1 MLVFLDL
8 VLSTLVISD
17 ENTFGSRYKNNLVVL
32 NIFPFIFFIF
42 AFFYQFCSV
51 ANLTLN
57 TVPAAAGW
65 YRPDVTS
72 KEFFAC
78 QDEDCVGGTVDQQC
92 APGHGGILCAV
103 CDEGFIRQN
112 GVCTACDN
120 SELVT
125 DGTRGIIIAAT
136 VPPLLLFLVLLVY
149 FCRVS
154 NKVKENQSGHQAKDQ
169 KLTKAM
175 KKQNKK
181 KNKIK
186 KKKKL
191 KSTIKV
197 LPAASNKVT
206 QPVSKVAQATSKVA
220 PAASKVNKVEEKKTE
235 EKQRAN
241 SILAA
246 LAIQVWWYRTR
257 GKEDQR
263 MRARHH
269 LAHTAR
275 KFQHILLNASSAG
288 ALAIDMVTEVVV
300 SEVQGEVDGRVE
312 AATAE
317 ATGATTG
324 GEIEADMGQEPN
336 MSTIGLGSLEA
347 DTTQRFRSLD
357 HRMRILIG
365 YAQITSALVFS
376 FDIPWPPMTLTFLK
390 FLTFV
395 NFNFMDFFAPID
407 PCLLHT
413 SFLKQATFHMAIL
426 PLCVFVVM
434 SAALL
439 AMRGDKSKVVWSKA
453 KSTLVTIVFLL
464 YPGIV
469 TRVFMTFKCEKI
481 GDQRYLVADYSV
493 VCGEGEHA
501 TTSIVMLVFAGVYVI
516 GIPLGTIVILFCN
529 KKLLAV
535 NDDAS
540 PALQKKS
547 EDFVAVFGALYDAY
561 EPRYWWFEAIIMM
574 QKAMLTGGLVLV
586 APGSSAQ
593 VLVGLII
600 ASGFLIVLMQTKPYE
615 ETEEDILQTIAT
627 VSTCATLLIGFT
639 LKVDR
644 GSSGEQAGEYDDAI
658 IDIILILLFVGVG
671 ISGLY
676 MSLKSL
682 PCFAGEEKK
691 REKKK
696 GGEEGNSSSEFGDSN
711 LPQVR
716 PTGRRLKK
724 RFSLQQQVRTVVTKD
739 KVNKLQQSHA
749 ESHMAALDK
758 IRKKQ
763 EHAGA
768 RVRQRLIERRKSKS
782 GSERKS
788 SSSSSGGGSSRKK
801 DDDEKITPE
810 ERPSE
815 QSLAMV
821 EKMRSKLKKKIQTLQ
836 RLRRAFAKLDVGA
849 NGMLSKGEFETL
861 VNMILK
867 KKTVDKKIS
876 RLLWEAA
883 WEQRKHGAEDEL
895 DSATLG
901 HWLGLDDVPKV

>member
-1 MLVFLDL
+1 
-8 VLSTLVISD
+8 
-17 ENTFGSRYKNNLVVL
+17 
-32 NIFPFIFFIF
+32 
-42 AFFYQFCSV
+42 
-51 ANLTLN
+51 
-57 TVPAAAGW
+57 
-65 YRPDVTS
+65 
-72 KEFFAC
+72 
-78 QDEDCVGGTVDQQC
+78 
-92 APGHGGILCAV
+92 
-103 CDEGFIRQN
+103 
-112 GVCTACDN
+112 
-120 SELVT
+120 
-125 DGTRGIIIAAT
+125 
-136 VPPLLLFLVLLVY
+136 
-149 FCRVS
+149 
-154 NKVKENQSGHQAKDQ
+154 
-169 KLTKAM
+169 
-175 KKQNKK
+175 
-181 KNKIK
+181 
-186 KKKKL
+186 
-191 KSTIKV
+191 
-197 LPAASNKVT
+197 
-206 QPVSKVAQATSKVA
+206 
-220 PAASKVNKVEEKKTE
+220 
-235 EKQRAN
+235 
-241 SILAA
+241 
-246 LAIQVWWYRTR
+246 
-257 GKEDQR
+257 
-263 MRARHH
+263 
-269 LAHTAR
+269 
-275 KFQHILLNASSAG
+275 
-288 ALAIDMVTEVVV
+288 
-300 SEVQGEVDGRVE
+300 
-312 AATAE
+312 
-317 ATGATTG
+317 
-324 GEIEADMGQEPN
+324 
-336 MSTIGLGSLEA
+336 
-347 DTTQRFRSLD
+347 
-357 HRMRILIG
+357 
-365 YAQITSALVFS
+365 
-376 FDIPWPPMTLTFLK
+376 
-390 FLTFV
+390 
-395 NFNFMDFFAPID
+395 
-407 PCLLHT
+407 
-413 SFLKQATFHMAIL
+413 
-426 PLCVFVVM
+426 
-434 SAALL
+434 
-439 AMRGDKSKVVWSKA
+439 
-453 KSTLVTIVFLL
+453 
-464 YPGIV
+464 
-469 TRVFMTFKCEKI
+469 
-481 GDQRYLVADYSV
+481 LVADYSV

-535 NDDAS
+535 SDDAS
-540 PALQKKS
+540 PTLQKKS

-574 QKAMLTGGLVLV
+574 QKAMLTGGLVLI

-600 ASGFLIVLMQTKPYE
+600 ALGFLIVLMQTKPYE
-615 ETEEDILQTIAT
+615 EMEEDILQTIAT

-696 GGEEGNSSSEFGDSN
+696 GEEEGNSSSEFGDSN

-782 GSERKS
+782 GSGGKS
-788 SSSSSGGGSSRKK
+788 SSSSSGSSRKK

-810 ERPSE
+810 DLRGRNLTKMQKLQERPSE

-861 VNMILK
+861 VSMILK
-867 KKTVDKKIS
+867 KKTVDQKVLD
-876 RLLWEAA
+876 LLWEAA

-895 DSATLG
+895 DTATLG
-901 HWLGLDDVPKV
+901 HWLTLDGIS

>member
-1 MLVFLDL
+1 
-8 VLSTLVISD
+8 
-17 ENTFGSRYKNNLVVL
+17 
-32 NIFPFIFFIF
+32 
-42 AFFYQFCSV
+42 
-51 ANLTLN
+51 
-57 TVPAAAGW
+57 
-65 YRPDVTS
+65 
-72 KEFFAC
+72 
-78 QDEDCVGGTVDQQC
+78 
-92 APGHGGILCAV
+92 
-103 CDEGFIRQN
+103 
-112 GVCTACDN
+112 
-120 SELVT
+120 
-125 DGTRGIIIAAT
+125 
-136 VPPLLLFLVLLVY
+136 
-149 FCRVS
+149 
-154 NKVKENQSGHQAKDQ
+154 
-169 KLTKAM
+169 
-175 KKQNKK
+175 
-181 KNKIK
+181 
-186 KKKKL
+186 
-191 KSTIKV
+191 
-197 LPAASNKVT
+197 
-206 QPVSKVAQATSKVA
+206 
-220 PAASKVNKVEEKKTE
+220 
-235 EKQRAN
+235 
-241 SILAA
+241 
-246 LAIQVWWYRTR
+246 
-257 GKEDQR
+257 
-263 MRARHH
+263 
-269 LAHTAR
+269 
-275 KFQHILLNASSAG
+275 
-288 ALAIDMVTEVVV
+288 
-300 SEVQGEVDGRVE
+300 
-312 AATAE
+312 
-317 ATGATTG
+317 
-324 GEIEADMGQEPN
+324 
-336 MSTIGLGSLEA
+336 LGS
-347 DTTQRFRSLD
+347 
-357 HRMRILIG
+357 
-365 YAQITSALVFS
+365 
-376 FDIPWPPMTLTFLK
+376 
-390 FLTFV
+390 
-395 NFNFMDFFAPID
+395 
-407 PCLLHT
+407 
-413 SFLKQATFHMAIL
+413 
-426 PLCVFVVM
+426 
-434 SAALL
+434 
-439 AMRGDKSKVVWSKA
+439 
-453 KSTLVTIVFLL
+453 
-464 YPGIV
+464 
-469 TRVFMTFKCEKI
+469 
-481 GDQRYLVADYSV
+481 
-493 VCGEGEHA
+493 
-501 TTSIVMLVFAGVYVI
+501 
-516 GIPLGTIVILFCN
+516 IVILFCN
-529 KKLLAV
+529 KKLLV
-535 NDDAS
+535 VGDDAS
-540 PALQKKS
+540 PALQEKS
-547 EDFVAVFGALYDAY
+547 EDFANVFGALYDAY

-849 NGMLSKGEFETL
+849 NGMLSKGEFVTL
-861 VNMILK
+861 VYMILK